1 MTTAERRPG
10 KGARAMGRRPGGSSA
25 PKFVAGARIEFAGT
39 VERHGTR
46 RRENSLE
53 ERWLLLTDVDRTDTG
68 QVVAKRVWFRDGKWS
83 RDMRMG
89 HRYAFHA
96 RMQHCPDNLES
107 PGISGRI
114 NQKWRIANPNK
125 VREVET
131 SQKTKRLDG
140 EDIITFKVHTKR
152 HKKAERKRE
161 RANQGQ
167 RPTVLDKTEEV
178 EVSQKAKILD
188 GEKSRM
194 FNVPNK
200 PRKKARRKSRS
211 RTIQSI
217 FENRRETGPGRAR
230 LWAG

>member
-1 MTTAERRPG
+1 MTTVERRPR

-25 PKFVAGARIEFAGT
+25 PKFVSGARTEFAGT
-39 VERHGTR
+39 MERHGTR
-46 RRENSLE
+46 RRQNSLE
-53 ERWLLLTDVDRTDTG
+53 ERWLLLTDVNRTDTG
-68 QVVAKRVWFRDGKWS
+68 QVIARRVWFRDGKWS

-96 RMQHCPDNLES
+96 RMEQCPDNRES

-140 EDIITFKVHTKR
+140 EETITFKVYTKR

-161 RANQGQ
+161 RAIEEQQ
-167 RPTVLDKTEEV
+167 PTTLDKTGEAEAP
-178 EVSQKAKILD
+178 QKAKILD
-188 GEKSRM
+188 EERTRA
-194 FNVPNK
+194 FNVPSK
-200 PRKKARRKSRS
+200 SRRKIRRKSRNK
-211 RTIQSI
+211 TIQSI
-217 FENRRETGPGRAR
+217 FDNRRGTGPSRVR

>member
-1 MTTAERRPG
+1 MTTEERRSG
-10 KGARAMGRRPGGSSA
+10 AGARAMGRRPGGSSA
-25 PKFVAGARIEFAGT
+25 PKFVAGVRIEFAGT

-53 ERWLLLTDVDRTDTG
+53 ERWLLLTDVYRTDTG
-68 QVVAKRVWFRDGKWS
+68 QIVAKRIWFRDGKWS
-83 RDMRMG
+83 GDMRMG

-96 RMQHCPDNLES
+96 RMQQCPDYQEA

-131 SQKTKRLDG
+131 PQKTKRFDG
-140 EDIITFKVHTKR
+140 EDVITFKVHNKR

-161 RANQGQ
+161 RANQEQ
-167 RPTVLDKTEEV
+167 RPTTLDKTEEM
-178 EVSQKAKILD
+178 EAPQKAKILD
-188 GEKSRM
+188 GEKARM

-200 PRKKARRKSRS
+200 PQKKARRKSRS
-211 RTIQSI
+211 RTGRSI